1 MSVKEKIIEGK
12 YNYFNQGHLYSD
24 EQFEIYRLASP
35 VGNLLFS
42 SEVTSRVKT
51 GEFLKINI
59 DYEVNFKFD
68 PINVKIKRQLGNR
81 SSSESFY
88 IDLKETNVVYE
99 FQGSGRPNY
108 FEKIVTHKS
117 HVAAPC
123 IATFMM
129 MANQRKIDPVHKTH
143 YSILSTPNI
152 WDYKGEFIET
162 DIYLELLDIN
172 PKSLMIAGNELE
184 ATHCKLFQTDEN
196 GSLIDDNQQLWL
208 SKHYHL
214 PYMAKFG
221 NNIEIKIETLKN
233 FENKGNQNF

>member
-81 SSSESFY
+81 SSSESFN

-108 FEKIVTHKS
+108 FEKIVRRRFRYLPSPS
-117 HVAAPC
+117 HLDE
-123 IATFMM
+123 IEFIM
-129 MANQRKIDPVHKTH
+129 
-143 YSILSTPNI
+143 SSSTPRTKLEPDPCPFFEI
-152 WDYKGEFIET
+152 LISLKESEYK
-162 DIYLELLDIN
+162 
-172 PKSLMIAGNELE
+172 
-184 ATHCKLFQTDEN
+184 KL
-196 GSLIDDNQQLWL
+196 NQLPVDVSFKL
-208 SKHYHL
+208 SC
-214 PYMAKFG
+214 
-221 NNIEIKIETLKN
+221 
-233 FENKGNQNF
+233 QVR